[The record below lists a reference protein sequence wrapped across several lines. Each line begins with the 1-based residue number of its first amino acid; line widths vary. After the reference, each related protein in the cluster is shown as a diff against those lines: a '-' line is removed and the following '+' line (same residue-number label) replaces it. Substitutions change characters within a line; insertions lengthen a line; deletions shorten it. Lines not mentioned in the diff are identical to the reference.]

1 MYRYSVF
8 KRNTYIFI
16 YTIYTAVYHIYMYI
30 YRYTPSLA
38 FQRITGRICFTVTAS
53 GGWWGVAN
61 EWMDQ
66 KKEVY
71 FCNFWVLYH
80 APKKTYLPSK
90 LNHLFKK
97 KKTRSKH
104 FLLGCTKALTKQVSL
119 LKGHMQ
125 VSYYLKM
132 PSIFPAVI
140 SFKWLTREDF

>member
-97 KKTRSKH
+97 KKNQVWALFTRLH
-104 FLLGCTKALTKQVSL
+104 QGFNKAGVPAEGPHVSELL
-119 LKGHMQ
+119 LKNAFHFSSSHLLQ
-125 VSYYLKM
+125 V
-132 PSIFPAVI
+132 AH
-140 SFKWLTREDF
+140 